1 MTEAS
6 TIPGL
11 TAEMATQ
18 IPRHPGEGKA
28 PLKYSTM
35 SMLVSALATAGS
47 LVLVLVPLNVLSGAA
62 MWPSLAGGTVM
73 YAGASLAAK
82 WRAHWYYQL
91 HSVMVV
97 ERIVT
102 ADMNSHE
109 MHGFRV
115 VGYNRGGQL
124 RQGFIIVHKHEYQ
137 AKKVGDVISV
147 AGRLRW
153 P

>member
-11 TAEMATQ
+11 T
-18 IPRHPGEGKA
+18 
-28 PLKYSTM
+28 
-35 SMLVSALATAGS
+35 
-47 LVLVLVPLNVLSGAA
+47 
-62 MWPSLAGGTVM
+62 
-73 YAGASLAAK
+73 AK

-102 ADMNSHE
+102 DNLNGHV

-124 RQGFIIVHKHEYQ
+124 RQDLIIVHKHEYQ